1 MSLILTVYVLV
12 IVGLMTVYSLSISD
26 LVYCVSKSF
35 YDDNEKPKSS
45 YLNGANKEPLAY
57 KTSVEIVK
65 SFKNSSGFYK
75 INGTLENQGSLILSD
90 IKVIKYYKI
99 PSVNDT
105 TLICYEENGAR
116 CEYKSINQLPSQS
129 FFLSI
134 PDPKMNSK

>member
-1 MSLILTVYVLV
+1 MSLILTVCVLV
-12 IVGLMTVYSLSISD
+12 IVGLMTVYTLSISD
-26 LVYCVSKSF
+26 LVFCISKSF

-45 YLNGANKEPLAY
+45 YLTGANKEPLAY

-129 FFLSI
+129 FFLNI
-134 PDPKMNSK
+134 PDLKMNSK